1 MYVGVYVLVRF
12 VVVSRTDDV
21 VVFDDAS
28 SLERFMRC
36 VAGRIFARARVVCRV
51 SSVRA
56 SCNEERFFFENQ
68 AQRRRWK
75 W

>member
-21 VVFDDAS
+21 EDDAS
-28 SLERFMRC
+28 SLARFMRC
-36 VAGRIFARARVVCRV
+36 VAGRIFARVRVCRV

-56 SCNEERFFFENQ
+56 SCNEEAHASRFFFENQ
-68 AQRRRWK
+68 GRRGK